1 LEDYLLEC
9 IEGLQKA
16 GDDEGRRRREIQ
28 KPKAWALL
36 SMEWKALAMLAAS
49 NAAPDAVDA
58 SSKSGRSS
66 RSRQR
71 IGRRGGRVAIS
82 SLDDR
87 LEKPSSVITKGKE
100 PVAYRLAVLLAQKH
114 RMGESWNAEWDS
126 AIADTRSEC
135 EEGIHP
141 VWERMAREAPLIAEL
156 GRFPTV
162 SHEFNDG
169 DSISWLNEATFDPL
183 NQNSLLVWLQNCPIR
198 LDQHQAHALQ
208 NIQRDLQGGKARPNR
223 WKKWMDPALMNL
235 DGDISIL
242 EGMLLAA
249 GSNLKA
255 ADVFSRVENDDL
267 SGIASKQALLFSL
280 RNSDF
285 SEWLSAISVKG
296 ESELDNSVKLEAWS
310 NYQEGFDIEINSL
323 LSGYEILTDSE
334 NDASQSLLWDIVNE
348 LMISDNTDKALD
360 FVPKIKINNSEQMK
374 LALNLVRITGDN
386 FLSDLISST
395 MEQSENPILIETMG
409 NNECPLNIRRRAAQI
424 LATRDANV
432 NEQILEIFTLSAD
445 IEGLSQEF
453 IADSELAASY
463 PQRALLV
470 WHLIPAKKA
479 VSIIDNVNIM
489 RMKAIRALAETQKD
503 GTLTVSATALIA
515 LLSGIPSAMDG
526 IHEKLDS
533 DGVLALNEVRRA
545 LSAEGDGVVR
555 ENRIES
561 LELSVKNAE
570 LTYLERRLFSALL
583 NSLRLNRAAMDLQ
596 SGVAERIESALHS
609 LSALCSDQ
617 NVAMRTIQT
626 TTDLVLEH
634 DAAINELELWYRTHN
649 NGSAEHQIVR
659 ATIAQSKDDRINAG
673 RSFRDAAMKVENDFE
688 RSALLLRK
696 ALIEFAH
703 AGGWKEAVSLINNHP
718 ELTASVTSRFQ
729 LYLRTCADTA
739 EGKNDVA
746 TQRIIEYISERE
758 PNNPEIKGIDHE
770 AVKRQLEVLDRA
782 LSYAADHRLPQD
794 PFRGRVRAAQMMLR
808 RTESSRRSEL
818 ERRFL
823 LELNEKKDVLEIV
836 MIAEEVA
843 EISPVRG
850 LRMFETAIDSGNFE
864 VRQIQT
870 LVRSQKAMFRRYSQ
884 TIPVRQRRSLN
895 NIALKPLVI
904 IDTNILIDALK
915 DDLLSQISQDR
926 LGSFDWSVERAFV
939 WMLRRRA
946 KEGRALLCIP
956 PVAEAEFRNRT
967 KNPKITLE
975 LFNDVYIDH
984 KVWKKTINAELLINR
999 VENIL
1004 KDFGGFRLQANDEE
1018 KLVPDFNGFLIRHK
1032 DIFTR
1037 ISENKQLASDN
1048 PPPRTIIDGDEIY
1061 PERGDIEIMKES
1073 AVHAESTIPDVGS
1086 VLIATRDSDFKLIAR
1101 ALQDNFGFGVIWTSQ
1116 QLNRYIV

>member
-1 LEDYLLEC
+1 
-9 IEGLQKA
+9 
-16 GDDEGRRRREIQ
+16 
-28 KPKAWALL
+28 
-36 SMEWKALAMLAAS
+36 MEWKALAMLAAS

-87 LEKPSSVITKGKE
+87 LEKPSSVITKEKE

-126 AIADTRSEC
+126 AITGTRSEC
-135 EEGIHP
+135 EKGIHP

-162 SHEFNDG
+162 SHELNDG
-169 DSISWLNEATFDPL
+169 DSISWLKEAVFDPL
-183 NQNSLLVWLQNCPIR
+183 NHNSLLVWLQNCPIR

-235 DGDISIL
+235 EGDISIL

-249 GSNLKA
+249 GLNLRA
-255 ADVFSRVENDDL
+255 ADVFSRVGNEDL
-267 SGIASKQALLFSL
+267 SGVASKQALLFSL

-285 SEWLSAISVKG
+285 SEWLSAITVKG

-310 NYQEGFDIEINSL
+310 NYQEGFDIELDSL
-323 LSGYEILTDSE
+323 LSGYEILTNSDY
-334 NDASQSLLWDIVNE
+334 DASQPLLWDIINE
-348 LMISDNTDKALD
+348 LMISENSDKALG
-360 FVPKIKINNSEQMK
+360 FIPKIQINNSEQMK
-374 LALNLVRITGDN
+374 LALNLVRVTGDN

-395 MEQSENPILIETMG
+395 MEETENPILIETMG
-409 NNECPLNIRRRAAQI
+409 NDECPLKIRRRAAQI

-453 IADSELAASY
+453 IADPALAASY

-503 GTLTVSATALIA
+503 GALTVSATALIA
-515 LLSGIPSAMDG
+515 LLSGIPSAMDD
-526 IHEKLDS
+526 IHKKLDS

-596 SGVAERIESALHS
+596 SGVAERIESSLHS
-609 LSALCSDQ
+609 LNALCSDEY
-617 NVAMRTIQT
+617 VAMRTIQT
-626 TTDLVLEH
+626 VTELVLEH

-673 RSFRDAAMKVENDFE
+673 RSFRDAAMKVEDDFE

-703 AGGWKEAVSLINNHP
+703 AGGWKEAVNLINNHP

-870 LVRSQKAMFRRYSQ
+870 LVRSQKAMFRRFSE

-895 NIALKPLVI
+895 NIALKPLVV

-956 PVAEAEFRNRT
+956 PAAQAEFLNRT
-967 KNPKITLE
+967 KNPKTALE
-975 LFNDVYIDH
+975 LFNYVYIDH
-984 KVWKKTINAELLINR
+984 KVWKKTVTAELLQDR
-999 VENIL
+999 VQNVL
-1004 KDFGGFRLQANDEE
+1004 KDFGGFHVQAAEGE
-1018 KLVPDFNGFLIRHK
+1018 KSLYDFNEFLIRHK
-1032 DIFTR
+1032 DIFAR
-1037 ISENKQLASDN
+1037 VSENKQLASDN
-1048 PPPRTIIDGDEIY
+1048 PPPRTIIEGDEIY
-1061 PERGDIEIMKES
+1061 PESGDIEIMKDS

>member
-87 LEKPSSVITKGKE
+87 LEDPSSVITKEKE
-100 PVAYRLAVLLAQKH
+100 AVAYRLAVLLAQKH

-126 AIADTRSEC
+126 AITDMRSEC

-162 SHEFNDG
+162 SHEFNDE
-169 DSISWLNEATFDPL
+169 DSISWHKEATFDPL
-183 NQNSLLVWLQNCPIR
+183 NQNRFLVWLQNCPIR

-235 DGDISIL
+235 EGDISIL

-249 GSNLKA
+249 GSNLGT
-255 ADVFSRVENDDL
+255 ADVFSRVENEDL
-267 SGIASKQALLFSL
+267 GGVASKQALLFSL

-285 SEWLSAISVKG
+285 SEWWSAITVKA
-296 ESELDNSVKLEAWS
+296 ESELDYSVKLEAWS
-310 NYQEGFDIEINSL
+310 NYQEGFDIELNSL
-323 LSGYEILTDSE
+323 LSGHEILTNS
-334 NDASQSLLWDIVNE
+334 NYDASQPLLWDIINE
-348 LMISDNTDKALD
+348 LMISDNTDKALE
-360 FVPKIKINNSEQMK
+360 FVPKIQINNSEQMK
-374 LALNLVRITGDN
+374 LALNLVRITGDD

-395 MEQSENPILIETMG
+395 MEKSENPILIETMG
-409 NNECPLNIRRRAAQI
+409 NNECPLKIRRRAAQI

-432 NEQILEIFTLSAD
+432 NEQILEVFTLSAD

-479 VSIIDNVNIM
+479 VSIINNVNIM

-503 GTLTVSATALIA
+503 GALTVSATALIA
-515 LLSGIPSAMDG
+515 LLSGIPSAMDD
-526 IHEKLDS
+526 IHKKLDS

-561 LELSVKNAE
+561 LQLSVKNAE

-609 LSALCSDQ
+609 LSTLCSDED
-617 NVAMRTIQT
+617 VAMRTIQT
-626 TTDLVLEH
+626 ATELVLEH

-673 RSFRDAAMKVENDFE
+673 RSFRDAAMKVEADFE

-729 LYLRTCADTA
+729 LYLKTCADTA

-870 LVRSQKAMFRRYSQ
+870 LVRSQKAMFRRFSQ

-895 NIALKPLVI
+895 NIALKPLVV

-956 PVAEAEFRNRT
+956 PAAQAEFLNRT
-967 KNPKITLE
+967 KNPKTALE
-975 LFNDVYIDH
+975 LFNYVYIDR
-984 KVWKKTINAELLINR
+984 KVWEKTVTNELLQDR
-999 VENIL
+999 VQNVL
-1004 KDFGGFRLQANDEE
+1004 RDFGGFHVQASEEE
-1018 KLVPDFNGFLIRHK
+1018 KSLYDFNKFLIRHK
-1032 DIFTR
+1032 DIFSR
-1037 ISENKQLASDN
+1037 VSENKQLASDN
-1048 PPPRTIIDGDEIY
+1048 PPPRTIIDGNEIY
-1061 PERGDIEIMKES
+1061 PESGDIEIMKDS

>member
-1 LEDYLLEC
+1 
-9 IEGLQKA
+9 
-16 GDDEGRRRREIQ
+16 
-28 KPKAWALL
+28 
-36 SMEWKALAMLAAS
+36 ME
-49 NAAPDAVDA
+49 
-58 SSKSGRSS
+58 
-66 RSRQR
+66 
-71 IGRRGGRVAIS
+71 
-82 SLDDR
+82 
-87 LEKPSSVITKGKE
+87 E
-100 PVAYRLAVLLAQKH
+100 
-114 RMGESWNAEWDS
+114 
-126 AIADTRSEC
+126 
-135 EEGIHP
+135 
-141 VWERMAREAPLIAEL
+141 
-156 GRFPTV
+156 
-162 SHEFNDG
+162 
-169 DSISWLNEATFDPL
+169 
-183 NQNSLLVWLQNCPIR
+183 
-198 LDQHQAHALQ
+198 
-208 NIQRDLQGGKARPNR
+208 
-223 WKKWMDPALMNL
+223 
-235 DGDISIL
+235 
-242 EGMLLAA
+242 
-249 GSNLKA
+249 
-255 ADVFSRVENDDL
+255 
-267 SGIASKQALLFSL
+267 
-280 RNSDF
+280 
-285 SEWLSAISVKG
+285 
-296 ESELDNSVKLEAWS
+296 
-310 NYQEGFDIEINSL
+310 
-323 LSGYEILTDSE
+323 
-334 NDASQSLLWDIVNE
+334 
-348 LMISDNTDKALD
+348 
-360 FVPKIKINNSEQMK
+360 
-374 LALNLVRITGDN
+374 
-386 FLSDLISST
+386 
-395 MEQSENPILIETMG
+395 SENPILIETMG

-453 IADSELAASY
+453 IADSELAVSY

-470 WHLIPAKKA
+470 WHLIPAKEA
-479 VSIIDNVNIM
+479 VSIINNVNIM

-503 GTLTVSATALIA
+503 GALTVSATALIA
-515 LLSGIPSAMDG
+515 LLSGIPSAMDD
-526 IHEKLDS
+526 IHKKLDS

-609 LSALCSDQ
+609 LNALCSDEY
-617 NVAMRTIQT
+617 VAMRTIQT
-626 TTDLVLEH
+626 VTELVLEH

-673 RSFRDAAMKVENDFE
+673 RSFRDAAMKVEDDFE

-703 AGGWKEAVSLINNHP
+703 AGGWKEAVNLINNHP

-870 LVRSQKAMFRRYSQ
+870 LVRSQKAMFRRFSE

-895 NIALKPLVI
+895 NIALKPLVV

-956 PVAEAEFRNRT
+956 PAAQAEFLNRT
-967 KNPKITLE
+967 KNPKTALE
-975 LFNDVYIDH
+975 LFNYIYIDH
-984 KVWKKTINAELLINR
+984 KVWKKTVTAELLQDR
-999 VENIL
+999 VQNVL
-1004 KDFGGFRLQANDEE
+1004 KDFGGFHVQAAEEE
-1018 KLVPDFNGFLIRHK
+1018 KSLYDFNEFLIRHK
-1032 DIFTR
+1032 DIFAR
-1037 ISENKQLASDN
+1037 VSENKQLASDN
-1048 PPPRTIIDGDEIY
+1048 PPPRTIIEGDEIY
-1061 PERGDIEIMKES
+1061 PESGDIEIMKDS